1 MVSEP
6 DTTGR
11 AFPLSWDG
19 MTTGIR
25 AKSWLG
31 NRQPQ
36 LLALLERLVTTPSH
50 AAQPAGVAKVASAV
64 IAELTPI
71 GFEFTEI
78 PQPGVP
84 QSLRWLEELMSPGV
98 PYGRLGGAYSG
109 FRRGERAG
117 RLLLLGDLDTAF
129 PPGSPGRGFGVED
142 GKAFGPGVADMKGG
156 LVVMVGAL
164 QALAHLQVAMPDIA
178 LVLSGDEQ
186 AGSLG
191 SRPAIEQAA
200 EGADW
205 CLGMECAR
213 QGGKLMSARGHIG
226 VGKLKV
232 KGRESHTGS
241 AHGEGRNAL
250 DALARLVVGFNRLT
264 NEDEG
269 TYVTVTMAQAGRRRS
284 VTPAL
289 AEAIVD
295 IRTRAPRFWA
305 KVTGRMERVAESVA
319 EECGV
324 EIKLLTHN
332 HRPGVR
338 PDQGAEQLL
347 SIARR
352 VGGFLGIKIE
362 AFESPA
368 AGSVSFT
375 RPSTATLD
383 GLGPVGGDLMTDR
396 EYITTESL
404 VTRAALLAGVIDDLQ
419 PFRQG

>member
-1 MVSEP
+1 
-6 DTTGR
+6 
-11 AFPLSWDG
+11 

-25 AKSWLG
+25 AKSWLEK
-31 NRQPQ
+31 RQAQ
-36 LLALLERLVTTPSH
+36 LWALLERLVTTPSH
-50 AAQPAGVAKVASAV
+50 AAQPAGVAEVASAV
-64 IAELTPI
+64 IAELAPL

-78 PQPGVP
+78 PQRGVP
-84 QSLRWLEELMSPGV
+84 ESLGWLEELMSPGV
-98 PYGRLGGAYSG
+98 PYRRLGSTYSG
-109 FRRGERAG
+109 FRRGEKAG

-129 PPGSPGRGFGVED
+129 PPGSPGYRFRIEE

-164 QALAHLQVAMPDIA
+164 QALAHLEVDMPDIA

-191 SRPAIEQAA
+191 SRAAIEQAA
-200 EGADW
+200 VGADW

-226 VGKLKV
+226 VGRIKV
-232 KGRESHTGS
+232 TGRESHTGS

-250 DALARLVVGFNRLT
+250 DALARLIVGFNRLT
-264 NEDEG
+264 NDEQG
-269 TYVTVTMAQAGRRRS
+269 TYITVTIAQAGRRRS

-295 IRTRAPRFWA
+295 IRTRAPRFWEA
-305 KVTGRMERVAESVA
+305 ATEQMEALGRSVA
-319 EECGV
+319 EESGV
-324 EIKLLTHN
+324 EIELLTHN

-338 PDQGAEQLL
+338 PDQGTERLL
-347 SIARR
+347 SIAHR
-352 VGGFLGIKIE
+352 VGRSLGIKIE

-368 AGSVSFT
+368 AGSVSF
-375 RPSTATLD
+375 RSPPTATVD

-396 EYITTESL
+396 EYIMTESL
-404 VTRAALLAGVIDDLQ
+404 VSRAALLAGIIDELE
-419 PFRQG
+419 PFAHR